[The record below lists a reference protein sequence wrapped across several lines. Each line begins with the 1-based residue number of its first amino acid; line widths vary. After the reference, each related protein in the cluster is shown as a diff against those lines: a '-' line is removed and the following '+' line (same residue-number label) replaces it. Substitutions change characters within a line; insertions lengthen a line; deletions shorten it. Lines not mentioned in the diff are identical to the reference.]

1 MAPIRQLCIKL
12 GRVFVGFFVV
22 GMLAVGVR
30 DFNLNVHAY
39 TNALAL
45 AARCPIRF
53 WLARNVNMDIKFCV
67 AAAKGIFIIESIN
80 CSVSDAVACA

>member
-1 MAPIRQLCIKL
+1 
-12 GRVFVGFFVV
+12 
-22 GMLAVGVR
+22 MLAVGVR

-39 TNALAL
+39 TNALALALAL

-53 WLARNVNMDIKFCV
+53 WLARNVNMDIKFYV

-80 CSVSDAVACA
+80 CSVSDAVA

>member
-1 MAPIRQLCIKL
+1 MHKV
-12 GRVFVGFFVV
+12 GSRVRRFFFVCW
-22 GMLAVGVR
+22 R

-80 CSVSDAVACA
+80 CSVSDAVA